1 MDEITETKV
10 EEALTV
16 SKQEISRRRIMGIPD
31 IFIVLIIL
39 CLSVGAYIYFN
50 AIAYDATTAVVAKNK
65 TEIYRIDLTTVTEP
79 YDLIIDKENNVVL
92 YIESD
97 GVSMKSSDCKDH
109 TCINTGK
116 ISKDGE
122 AIVCLPYAYTVFIEG
137 GAINDVD
144 AVVG

>member
-1 MDEITETKV
+1 MDEIVETKV
-10 EEALTV
+10 EKSLNV
-16 SKQEISRRRIMGIPD
+16 SKEEINRRRIMGIPD

-39 CLSVGAYIYFN
+39 CLSIGAYIYFN
-50 AIAYDATTAVVAKNK
+50 AISYDATTAVVAKNK

-92 YIESD
+92 YVENN
-97 GVSMKSSDCKDH
+97 GVSMKSSNCKDH

-116 ISKDGE
+116 ISKDGQ
-122 AIVCLPYAYTVFIEG
+122 AIVCLPYAYTVFVEG
-137 GAINDVD
+137 GAMNDVD